1 MSTPNIGVLLGRYDP
16 KPTAQSSRLSA
27 TFAMLT
33 PSQGWATV
41 AILLLTMVVVSESI
55 NAAEWVDADGLTAVL
70 LWSGIV
76 ALALAKVRISWIL
89 LMPAGMVVGAVAILW
104 QAARGVEGET
114 AFDRMRE
121 TFIRLDVWWEA
132 AIGGGISTDLLP
144 FFIMLLVIAWVIGF
158 LSSWF
163 IFRNNNA
170 WIAVVLLGTATLTN
184 LSFLPDRFAFR
195 FFLFVFLA
203 MILVVRMSVIQRHER
218 WRQLSVRF
226 APVSGWLTLHATVWF
241 SIVVLIAAVALPMRI
256 YTNEQI
262 AELWSVGRAPVA
274 TAEDF
279 FSRLFA
285 ALPTKKDQ
293 PGRFFGK
300 WLPFIGKISF
310 GGEPVAWAVT
320 DYPSYWLSRTYNYY
334 TSKGWAAT
342 DTVDLDIGPDVLP
355 PPRGDNLKRVPENQL
370 MQLGF
375 ASDKFLAGGS
385 FDWVSRAGTVE
396 SLEPRKFTIDMS
408 DSSDDAD
415 MPLDIQELAVQIR
428 MNAAGLTPGS
438 AESTIAGILPS
449 NLIILDIQTGSGA
462 ATDSVTLQ
470 RKGPTTPELVAWHFS
485 DVSPEHE
492 PYRMTSYVSL
502 ATDEDLR
509 GAATDYGSFI
519 TDHYLQLPASLPER
533 VRDLAERLTAS
544 SETPLD
550 KAIAIQDYLR
560 GPDFTY
566 SQDIETPPS
575 DQDGVDWFLFDTRTG
590 YSDYF
595 GSSMT
600 VLLRAAGVPARMAA
614 GYAPGELN
622 SEGQRV
628 IRDSDSH
635 GWVQVYFPGYGW
647 IDFEPTPNWPLHDRR
662 PLEAGASA
670 GGDGIGEQDPDDLM
684 NSDDMEPFLDEMFD
698 PTFGPANRMISSIDY
713 VKYLLPTTIVV
724 AALVGLW
731 TVWSVVWNFGLGSL
745 GPEARLYTKLIR
757 LGWLAGLGRRPSQT
771 PIEYGARVGEAV
783 PNTAVHA
790 MAIATAYAARRYGN
804 RDEDDDERREALVES
819 WKGIRLPLVARTLR
833 RLLPQSQDGRQ

>member
-375 ASDKFLAGGS
+375 RIRQVPCRGELRLGEQSGDCRIPGAQEIHHRHERFVRRCGHAIGHPGTRRPDKDERGWTHARVCGVHHRGNPAEQP
-385 FDWVSRAGTVE
+385 D
-396 SLEPRKFTIDMS
+396 
-408 DSSDDAD
+408 
-415 MPLDIQELAVQIR
+415 
-428 MNAAGLTPGS
+428 NPGHS
-438 AESTIAGILPS
+438 
-449 NLIILDIQTGSGA
+449 
-462 ATDSVTLQ
+462 
-470 RKGPTTPELVAWHFS
+470 
-485 DVSPEHE
+485 
-492 PYRMTSYVSL
+492 
-502 ATDEDLR
+502 
-509 GAATDYGSFI
+509 
-519 TDHYLQLPASLPER
+519 
-533 VRDLAERLTAS
+533 
-544 SETPLD
+544 
-550 KAIAIQDYLR
+550 
-560 GPDFTY
+560 
-566 SQDIETPPS
+566 
-575 DQDGVDWFLFDTRTG
+575 DGVRRGDR
-590 YSDYF
+590 F
-595 GSSMT
+595 GD
-600 VLLRAAGVPARMAA
+600 
-614 GYAPGELN
+614 APTKGT
-622 SEGQRV
+622 
-628 IRDSDSH
+628 D
-635 GWVQVYFPGYGW
+635 
-647 IDFEPTPNWPLHDRR
+647 
-662 PLEAGASA
+662 
-670 GGDGIGEQDPDDLM
+670 DP
-684 NSDDMEPFLDEMFD
+684 
-698 PTFGPANRMISSIDY
+698 
-713 VKYLLPTTIVV
+713 
-724 AALVGLW
+724 
-731 TVWSVVWNFGLGSL
+731 
-745 GPEARLYTKLIR
+745 
-757 LGWLAGLGRRPSQT
+757 
-771 PIEYGARVGEAV
+771 
-783 PNTAVHA
+783 
-790 MAIATAYAARRYGN
+790 
-804 RDEDDDERREALVES
+804 
-819 WKGIRLPLVARTLR
+819 
-833 RLLPQSQDGRQ
+833 